1 MTLIDFTEKNRINY
15 QVIQKMFL
23 KIKVK
28 SYFDFLTRK
37 TGDKG
42 FDFKCMKLLVYSDA
56 DSNYEFDF
64 NISHSSTN
72 ENITIGELLSIAS
85 KMLKNSNH
93 PDEAREIIYS
103 LMVKPFIK
111 YYSIQ
116 CVSNSEDDDFADFA
130 ELDDGFDLL
139 ENLDLIDVPF

>member
-1 MTLIDFTEKNRINY
+1 MRLIDFTEKNRINY

-37 TGDKG
+37 TGDKA
-42 FDFKCMKLLVYSDA
+42 FDFKCMKLLAYSDA
-56 DSNYEFDF
+56 DSNYEFNFD
-64 NISHSSTN
+64 ISHSSTN

-93 PDEAREIIYS
+93 PDEARDIIYS
-103 LMVKPFIK
+103 LMVEPFAK
-111 YYSIQ
+111 YYSLY
-116 CVSNSEDDDFADFA
+116 CVSDLDDDNF
-130 ELDDGFDLL
+130 DGF
-139 ENLDLIDVPF
+139 NLFDEIDNADMAF

>member
-1 MTLIDFTEKNRINY
+1 MRLIDFTEKNQTNY

-28 SYFDFLTRK
+28 SYFDFLKKK

-42 FDFKCMKLLVYSDA
+42 FDYKCMKLLVYSDA
-56 DSNYEFDF
+56 DSNYVFDF
-64 NISHSSTN
+64 NISHSSIN

-93 PDEAREIIYS
+93 PNEARDIIYS

-111 YYSIQ
+111 YYSLY
-116 CVSNSEDDDFADFA
+116 CVSDLDDDNLED
-130 ELDDGFDLL
+130 FDLF
-139 ENLDLIDVPF
+139 EEIDDTNIVF